1 MFLGGRLG
9 GPGVCVVCVCVVCVC
24 VCVCVSFSLSV
35 HVCGVPVCCLPM
47 AHPGN
52 MSIMAEA
59 DLQVT
64 KIVG

>member
-1 MFLGGRLG
+1 MQCVWGDRLG
-9 GPGVCVVCVCVVCVC
+9 GPGVGVCVC
-24 VCVCVSFSLSV
+24 VCVCVCICVSFSLCV
-35 HVCGVPVCCLPM
+35 HVCGVPVCCLYM

-64 KIVG
+64 NRIF

>member
-1 MFLGGRLG
+1 MQCVWGDRLG
-9 GPGVCVVCVCVVCVC
+9 GPGVGVCVCVY
-24 VCVCVSFSLSV
+24 VCVSFSLCV
-35 HVCGVPVCCLPM
+35 HVCGVPVCCLYM

-64 KIVG
+64 NRIF